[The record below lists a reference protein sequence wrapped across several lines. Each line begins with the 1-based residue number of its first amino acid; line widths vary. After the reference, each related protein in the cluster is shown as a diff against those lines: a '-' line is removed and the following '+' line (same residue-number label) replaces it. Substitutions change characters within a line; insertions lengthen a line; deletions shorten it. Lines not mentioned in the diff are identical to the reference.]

1 MADPIGPTAD
11 NLKIAQQLLSAMSQ
25 ISVQLENQTKAYR
38 AQADLVESL
47 CKAQECFG
55 KVDSNKIKAISDG
68 LKTAQENTKSFSD
81 ELVNTETETEKL
93 RSKTAEL
100 AAEARK
106 IVIADEFK
114 AGLLSGLNL
123 TKALFGSLMR
133 IGSTGLSGIM
143 GIGKA
148 LLSIPGNI
156 LNFFQSN
163 AGGGTDPWR
172 EALEELRDKF
182 GSLKVG
188 TSKAVL
194 GMMDNVNQ
202 FNDSGLQLGRVFGY
216 GRAGAAAAMKE
227 FMKIAEEMG
236 PMGMRFLNA
245 TKGVSGQL
253 LVLTKATGLSGEAL
267 RTLQI
272 SADNGGESVATATQ
286 RMSVELVRAQ
296 RTFGISVKEMGRDLE
311 VMMKDV
317 GTFGVMSRDTMIKT
331 SVYARKLGL
340 SMEALKK
347 VMDKTL
353 NFEDTANMAGGLAEA
368 FNMNIDAMKMMKAQ
382 TPAEKL
388 DQLREAFFRTGK
400 NIDQMSIAERK
411 HLSNLTG
418 LSEEETR
425 IAFAQKNRALT
436 GAAVDAQMKKSQKT
450 QITQEQAMHELADSI
465 KRLTQSGSGMKGGFF
480 DTFFKGFETG
490 MLRTR
495 EFRKVSRE
503 IQRDMRI
510 VYRAGIDVGRMF
522 VHYFPGIKQV
532 LDALGDMF
540 APAKFRRMMNSVKNI
555 FAIFF
560 IDLQRDPKAGVQNF
574 MKNMKKAFFSFFDS
588 NSGAGRSFLDGM
600 KKFWK
605 AFGAIAVEGLRFGIE
620 SIRDAAKGITGFL
633 KNPRSFME
641 GASKAGSGISGAIA
655 QAFSYAY
662 KELWPVMKEAGIA
675 VGEMLM
681 TVLNDY
687 VGPFLRRHAVA
698 IGATLF
704 GMIFGPAFIR
714 AGIAALVGGGGG
726 GDGIFSAISS
736 AVGRLFNFGGGSSAA
751 DAEKKAEEQRTV
763 VQSMQNTLKQFTKSA
778 AGILLAVGALAA
790 ILYVLMPGFMK
801 LMEFVKQKK
810 ISAAD
815 VGVALLAVGGMALL
829 FVGMEKSGFF
839 SSLLKIGIYAK
850 VAWKEIGIGIAAAL
864 VAIGLVGAAAYI
876 IVDAF
881 SQFDAS
887 KIKNGMGAM
896 YAMTGLFYAMIPL
909 IVASGILGGII
920 IATGGV
926 GLAAAALGIATI
938 GVAITLIAQKS
949 IEIIQMFRGIDP
961 AQAATATKSV
971 ESVAN
976 VYKTIADAMIS
987 MGLLSIL
994 RPATIIS
1001 VIEKITDLVKQ
1012 ISRSTVA
1019 IIRSIDLTGDP
1030 AMLKAKAEV
1039 FSAAMQ
1045 GIAAI
1050 ITPITQFATSAG
1062 RMTVLR
1068 PVAIIRVIQTISTMV
1083 SGMFGGI
1090 KDIIEK
1096 IAGINLTGDAAQLKG
1111 KAEAFSAIMT
1121 GIAAIITPIMQFSTK
1136 IVGGAT
1142 NILNPRAVVSSMDAV
1157 KNAVVPI
1164 LEKIGTVASSM
1175 MEKIARISSDVDPV
1189 KLKATTD
1196 ALVTILTAVIGM
1208 ISTIMSL
1215 FNGGNNIMQGA
1226 GLGGSMGA
1234 LAGPAGA
1241 AIGAVLGG
1249 VAGFAA
1255 EQQQFQNKLDG
1266 LKQIFDMLGP
1276 KLTLILG
1283 AISGV
1288 LRDIISLPNLNEAGM
1303 KAAAIFAQMTQ
1314 AIGSLLTAV
1323 AAMINNDSMSASTQ
1337 LMAALTDTADPLTRA
1352 LTAIT
1357 GFIGNENT
1365 GLIKVIKDMVNGFS
1379 SIDRNQAQRLG
1390 AVGPFLAG
1398 LSSII
1403 NPMLNAITT
1412 VAQLMRGKTPEQIE
1426 STLLQLR
1433 LVISSIGRNI
1443 STVMQALPAILTAM
1457 DGITDVKNLGEKA
1470 NALKGVFESISAIVG
1485 VITGAIS
1492 STAYNEVGGDIY
1504 GRVFEPAMNLL
1515 GWLFYKGGKIPGTRI
1530 EGHGEMLEG
1539 VLTGIS
1545 NMNLPKGLLEKA
1557 NTIKSTFEA
1566 IKAIADV
1573 ATSLKTLGGNALLA
1587 PDVLNLPLSNLAIMI
1602 NSLKSKYIFFGGTKH
1617 YNPLSSPGEY
1627 FGPLAA
1633 MLTGITGKG
1642 ALLTNI
1648 KTIVTEMLSSVRD
1661 IARAEV
1667 IPTNENLNT
1676 SLVHMTDV
1684 LGTIDS
1690 HFGPAEQEGSINN
1703 LLDKIHNNTKG
1714 RVSHDLSAVVRRYN
1728 ALSTDLARMN
1738 AVDIDASLTRL
1749 NTGLGHNRVVRIE
1762 NAAAN
1767 ITINLD
1773 VKLRTE
1779 DIEKALLTR
1788 SQSGAA
1794 PGPVGS
1800 ISRDN
1805 FVPQRPDAGNT

>member
-81 ELVNTETETEKL
+81 ELVNTEAETEKL

-106 IVIADEFK
+106 VLIADEFK
-114 AGLLSGLNL
+114 AGLQSGLNL

-182 GSLKVG
+182 GSLQVG

-236 PMGMRFLNA
+236 PMAMRFMDA

-253 LVLTKATGLSGEAL
+253 LVLTKSTGLTGDAL
-267 RTLQI
+267 RSLQI
-272 SADNGGESVATATQ
+272 SADNGGESVATAVQ
-286 RMSVELVRAQ
+286 KMSVELVRAQ

-411 HLSNLTG
+411 HLSNLTS

-480 DTFFKGFETG
+480 DTFFKGFEAG

-495 EFRKVSRE
+495 EFRKVSRA
-503 IQRDMRI
+503 IQHDMRI
-510 VYRAGIDVGRMF
+510 VYRAGVDVGRMF

-540 APAKFRRMMNSVKNI
+540 APTKFRRMMNDVRNI

-588 NSGAGRSFLDGM
+588 NSGAGRNFLDGM

-620 SIRDAAKGITGFL
+620 SIRDAAKGITAFL

-655 QAFSYAY
+655 QAFSYAV
-662 KELWPVMKEAGIA
+662 KEIWPVMKEAGIA

-681 TVLNDY
+681 TVLTDY

-726 GDGIFSAISS
+726 GGGIFSAISS
-736 AVGRLFNFGGGSSAA
+736 AVGRLFNFGGGNPEE
-751 DAEKKAEEQRTV
+751 AEKSAEEQRTV

-920 IATGGV
+920 IATGGA

-987 MGLLSIL
+987 MGLLSII

-1039 FSAAMQ
+1039 FSAVLS

-1050 ITPITQFATSAG
+1050 ITPITNFG
-1062 RMTVLR
+1062 TVL
-1068 PVAIIRVIQTISTMV
+1068 AENDSIFD
-1083 SGMFGGI
+1083 SGAMARIVTELSILMTAMFGGI
-1090 KDIIEK
+1090 QRIVRQV
-1096 IAGINLTGDAAQLKG
+1096 GDLDLGSDPTMLKS
-1111 KAEAFSAIMT
+1111 KAEVFSVILT
-1121 GIAAIITPIMQFSTK
+1121 GIAAIITPITTFGTAIAATAGGFFSNSGAVTSSMVELG
-1136 IVGGAT
+1136 ILMPIILRSVGTLAT
-1142 NILNPRAVVSSMDAV
+1142 GLLNSLSRVSATIDPAKVKAASEALIAILSAVV
-1157 KNAVVPI
+1157 
-1164 LEKIGTVASSM
+1164 
-1175 MEKIARISSDVDPV
+1175 
-1189 KLKATTD
+1189 
-1196 ALVTILTAVIGM
+1196 GM

-1215 FNGGNNIMQGA
+1215 FNGGNGIMQGA

-1234 LAGPAGA
+1234 LAGPVGA
-1241 AIGAVLGG
+1241 AAGAVLGG

-1255 EQQQFQNKLDG
+1255 EQQQFQNKLDA

-1276 KLTLILG
+1276 NLTIILG

-1288 LRDIISLPNLNEAGM
+1288 LRDIVNLPNLTENGM
-1303 KAAAIFAQMTQ
+1303 KAAAVFGQMTQ
-1314 AIGSLLTAV
+1314 SIGSLLTAV

-1337 LMAALTDTADPLTRA
+1337 LMSALTDTADPLTRA
-1352 LTAIT
+1352 LTTIT

-1412 VAQLMRGKTPEQIE
+1412 VAQSMRGKTPEEIE

-1433 LVISSIGRNI
+1433 LFVSSIGHNI
-1443 STVMQALPAILTAM
+1443 TTVMETLPAIIAAM
-1457 DGITDVKNLGEKA
+1457 DSITNVKEIGEKA
-1470 NALKGVFESISAIVG
+1470 NSLKGIFEVISAIVNTIMS
-1485 VITGAIS
+1485 VRPT
-1492 STAYNEVGGDIY
+1492 TVDGDIY
-1504 GRVFEPAMNLL
+1504 GRVFAPAMNLL
-1515 GWLFYKGGKIPGTRI
+1515 GWLFYKGGRIPGTDI
-1530 EGHGEMLEG
+1530 DGHGEMLEG

-1573 ATSLKTLGGNALLA
+1573 ATSLKNLGENALLA

-1667 IPTNENLNT
+1667 IPTNENLST
-1676 SLVHMTDV
+1676 SLVHMTGV
-1684 LGTIDS
+1684 LGTINS
-1690 HFGPAEQEGSINN
+1690 YFGPAEQEGSINN
-1703 LLDKIHNNTKG
+1703 LLDKIHNNTKE

-1728 ALSTDLARMN
+1728 ALSIDLARMN
-1738 AVDIDASLTRL
+1738 AVDVDASLTRL

-1779 DIEKALLTR
+1779 DIEKALYTR
-1788 SQSGAA
+1788 SNTGAA
-1794 PGPVGS
+1794 PGPGGS
-1800 ISRDN
+1800 INRDN